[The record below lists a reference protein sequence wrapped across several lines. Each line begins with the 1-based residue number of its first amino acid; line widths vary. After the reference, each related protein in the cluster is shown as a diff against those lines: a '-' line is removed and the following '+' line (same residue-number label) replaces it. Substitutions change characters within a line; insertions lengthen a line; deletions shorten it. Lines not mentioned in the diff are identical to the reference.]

1 MMHLLVWFAYYY
13 LLSFTFCIL
22 VSNAVEATDN
32 NKQSRARKVLINCF
46 FISYVDFIQ
55 AESAD
60 IEFYPMASS
69 SEQNY

>member
-32 NKQSRARKVLINCF
+32 NKQSRARKVLINCC

-55 AESAD
+55 AESD
-60 IEFYPMASS
+60 VVNIFSY
-69 SEQNY
+69 